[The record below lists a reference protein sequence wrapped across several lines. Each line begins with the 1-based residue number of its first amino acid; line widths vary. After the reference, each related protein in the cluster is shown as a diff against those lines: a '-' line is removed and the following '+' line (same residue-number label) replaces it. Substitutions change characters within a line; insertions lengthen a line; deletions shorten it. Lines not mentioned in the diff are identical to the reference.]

1 MHRRHSCKLLL
12 REGRKVGI
20 CLTRSL
26 PHHLQNIIIP
36 QLVVFDKLAIAHPLN
51 LTAAIQRAKHPHRSH
66 AQPPTSKRP
75 KMPPIP
81 VHIDEPITPSKA
93 QGVTQ
98 KTPQPDPTKTTSAD
112 AGVTTAAAGGPPP
125 AYPRAQPAAAPVPG
139 APPFAPPTPTRTTQ
153 SPQDAV
159 PPPPQPGAVPTPS
172 AQPTSSLPPPPRAGQ
187 GSAFTS
193 ALNAMHAP
201 PPQINLAP
209 THSTD
214 PSTPTRQYQPA
225 TTVNLGPVNPP
236 PSVSASHPTGYQQNL
251 FAQEMSPAQRA
262 SLDQQE
268 ESERRGS
275 MFAGLP
281 GGQSG
286 GAGGNGVIGEDASQ
300 TAGNMWNAMK
310 GWASA
315 AGSKV
320 AEAEAAAWKKI
331 EGKK

>member
-1 MHRRHSCKLLL
+1 
-12 REGRKVGI
+12 
-20 CLTRSL
+20 
-26 PHHLQNIIIP
+26 
-36 QLVVFDKLAIAHPLN
+36 
-51 LTAAIQRAKHPHRSH
+51 
-66 AQPPTSKRP
+66 
-75 KMPPIP
+75 MPPIP

-93 QGVTQ
+93 QGVTPL
-98 KTPQPDPTKTTSAD
+98 TAQPDPTKTTSAD

-125 AYPRAQPAAAPVPG
+125 AYPRAQPAAPPVPG
-139 APPFAPPTPTRTTQ
+139 ATPFAQPTPTRTTQ
-153 SPQDAV
+153 SSQNDAV

-172 AQPTSSLPPPPRAGQ
+172 AQPTSSIPPPPRAGQ

-214 PSTPTRQYQPA
+214 TSTPTRQYQPA

-286 GAGGNGVIGEDASQ
+286 GAGGSGGGVIGEDASQ
-300 TAGNMWNAMK
+300 TAGNMWNAVK

>member
-1 MHRRHSCKLLL
+1 
-12 REGRKVGI
+12 
-20 CLTRSL
+20 
-26 PHHLQNIIIP
+26 
-36 QLVVFDKLAIAHPLN
+36 
-51 LTAAIQRAKHPHRSH
+51 
-66 AQPPTSKRP
+66 
-75 KMPPIP
+75 MPPVP

-112 AGVTTAAAGGPPP
+112 AGVTTAAAAGGPPP
-125 AYPRAQPAAAPVPG
+125 AYPRAQPAAAAPVPG
-139 APPFAPPTPTRTTQ
+139 ATPFAQPTPTRTTQ

-159 PPPPQPGAVPTPS
+159 PPPPQPGAVPAPS

-286 GAGGNGVIGEDASQ
+286 GAGGSGGGVIGEDAGQ

>member
-1 MHRRHSCKLLL
+1 
-12 REGRKVGI
+12 
-20 CLTRSL
+20 
-26 PHHLQNIIIP
+26 
-36 QLVVFDKLAIAHPLN
+36 
-51 LTAAIQRAKHPHRSH
+51 
-66 AQPPTSKRP
+66 
-75 KMPPIP
+75 MPPIP
-81 VHIDEPITPSKA
+81 INIDEPITPSKS
-93 QGVTQ
+93 QGVTPQ
-98 KTPQPDPTKTTSAD
+98 TAQPDPTKTTSAN
-112 AGVTTAAAGGPPP
+112 AGVITAAAAGPPP
-125 AYPRAQPAAAPVPG
+125 AYPKAQPAAPPIPG
-139 APPFAPPTPTRTTQ
+139 ATPFAQPTPTRTTQ
-153 SPQDAV
+153 TSQDAG

-172 AQPTSSLPPPPRAGQ
+172 AQPSSTLPPPPRAGQ
-187 GSAFTS
+187 GSAFTDT
-193 ALNAMHAP
+193 LNAMHAP

-236 PSVSASHPTGYQQNL
+236 PSVSASHPAGYVQNT

-268 ESERRGS
+268 AADRRGS

-281 GGQSG
+281 GGPSGSASGSG
-286 GAGGNGVIGEDASQ
+286 GRVMGEDASQ
-300 TAGNMWNAMK
+300 TAGNVWNAVK

-315 AGSKV
+315 AGNKV